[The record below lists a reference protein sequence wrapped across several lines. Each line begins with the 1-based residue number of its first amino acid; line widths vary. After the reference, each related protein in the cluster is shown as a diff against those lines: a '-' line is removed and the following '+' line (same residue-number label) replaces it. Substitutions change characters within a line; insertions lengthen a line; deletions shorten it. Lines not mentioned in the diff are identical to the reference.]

1 MALQIDKVILSGG
14 LLAIGATVFAESGL
28 LIGIF
33 LPGDTLLLGAGIL
46 AAQGALPLVPL
57 ITIIIIAAVVGDNVG
72 YSIGR
77 RTGPRLFRKKDGVVF
92 RQEYIK
98 RAEAFYEKHGGKTII
113 LARFVPIV
121 RTFAPLVAGV
131 GKMPR
136 KRFFLFNVVG
146 GLLWG
151 GGVTLLGYWLGSSIP
166 GLDKYIAL
174 TLVLVTIA
182 TFGSA
187 AIHVFRD
194 ARARAYVLGWLK
206 STIRKV
212 FLLNKRI
219 D

>member
-1 MALQIDKVILSGG
+1 MALQIDKFILGGG

-46 AAQGALPLVPL
+46 ASQGALPLVPL
-57 ITIIIIAAVVGDNVG
+57 ISIIIVAAVVGDNVG

-92 RQEYIK
+92 RQEYIQK
-98 RAEAFYEKHGGKTII
+98 AEAFYEKHGGKTII

-187 AIHVFRD
+187 AIHVLKD
-194 ARARAYVLGWLK
+194 ARARAYVFGWLK